1 MLHRDIKSSQ
11 DLMRYELSNHS
22 EVVLA
27 RSGMFWVGYGNTVW
41 FLDKCYGISN
51 KEWRTHYDKTLKRR
65 LRRALFHVTGLPKI
79 RQKLLDAG
87 LEVVYDEATLL
98 VFRLPERAPDEQL
111 RSWDMILLGETIVR
125 MIQECVMEELREP
138 LGADL
143 LGRMMRLLCQY
154 AKLGD
159 DKTRAEER
167 VEAVERLGEEVR
179 GLLLVLEVWLGA
191 GMLHNDYVVGV
202 EQQLKEVVDT
212 VKRRYL

>member
-1 MLHRDIKSSQ
+1 
-11 DLMRYELSNHS
+11 
-22 EVVLA
+22 
-27 RSGMFWVGYGNTVW
+27 
-41 FLDKCYGISN
+41 
-51 KEWRTHYDKTLKRR
+51 
-65 LRRALFHVTGLPKI
+65 
-79 RQKLLDAG
+79 
-87 LEVVYDEATLL
+87 
-98 VFRLPERAPDEQL
+98 
-111 RSWDMILLGETIVR
+111 
-125 MIQECVMEELREP
+125 MEELREP